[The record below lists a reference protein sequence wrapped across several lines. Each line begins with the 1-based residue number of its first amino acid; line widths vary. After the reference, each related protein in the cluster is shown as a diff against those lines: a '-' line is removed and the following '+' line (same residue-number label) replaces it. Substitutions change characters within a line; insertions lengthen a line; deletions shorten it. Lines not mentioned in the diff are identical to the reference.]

1 LDSIP
6 CGGCEPRYTI
16 WRANAA
22 GTSSAAR
29 RSIEHLNATVRDAIK
44 DTEDLPKTVL
54 MLLFG
59 SHQDFLKRHPIV

>member
-1 LDSIP
+1 MPPERQDA
-6 CGGCEPRYTI
+6 GRRY
-16 WRANAA
+16 
-22 GTSSAAR
+22 
-29 RSIEHLNATVRDAIK
+29 IEHLNATVRDAIK